1 MGNLS
6 AFMRSEFKQE
16 EIVEIE
22 GFDRF
27 KDENGKP
34 VKFKVKILSFN
45 KIQEIRKFHRIE
57 KAAYDKNKNPIIA
70 DGKLVKEIIFDNEK
84 AAENILVEALV
95 YPNLKDKEL
104 MKFYEV
110 EDILDMPYRVFTQA
124 EYTELQKRLAVVLHL
139 ATPEEDNVE
148 EVKN

>member
-1 MGNLS
+1 M
-6 AFMRSEFKQE
+6 
-16 EIVEIE
+16 
-22 GFDRF
+22 
-27 KDENGKP
+27 
-34 VKFKVKILSFN
+34 
-45 KIQEIRKFHRIE
+45 
-57 KAAYDKNKNPIIA
+57 
-70 DGKLVKEIIFDNEK
+70 VKEIIFDNEK

>member
-34 VKFKVKILSFN
+34 VKFKVKVLSFN

-57 KAAYDKNKNPIIA
+57 KAAYDKTRIRLLQTGNWLK
-70 DGKLVKEIIFDNEK
+70 KLFSITK
-84 AAENILVEALV
+84 
-95 YPNLKDKEL
+95 
-104 MKFYEV
+104 
-110 EDILDMPYRVFTQA
+110 
-124 EYTELQKRLAVVLHL
+124 KRLKTFLL
-139 ATPEEDNVE
+139 RLLYIRI
-148 EVKN
+148 